1 MWLEGGKLPVRTA
14 AELQGQFR
22 PLGQYRGLDVLWKL
36 DLGEDMRFASAR
48 ELLGSEEEFALVSQV
63 LQLDDFFRS
72 HAFCGVCGSATLA
85 SERSVFCELC
95 TKTTWPRISPCVIV
109 VLTDRG
115 RVLLA
120 QHVRH
125 KTPLWTCVAGFI
137 EVGETVES
145 CVAREVKEET
155 NLEIT
160 GLKYIG
166 SQPWPFPSNLMLGFT
181 ARVKDP
187 NELLIDTEEL
197 ADARWFPQNSLP
209 KDLAPKGTM
218 ARRLI
223 GSIESSDK
231 YSLPGHPSG
240 NAIDSATH

>member
-1 MWLEGGKLPVRTA
+1 MWLEGGKLPVRVVS
-14 AELQGQFR
+14 ELQGQFR
-22 PLGQYRGLDVLWKL
+22 PLGQHRGLDVLWKL
-36 DLGEDMRFASAR
+36 DLSQDMGFASAR

-63 LQLDDFFRS
+63 LQLDDFFRT
-72 HAFCGVCGSATLA
+72 HAFCGVCGSATQA

-109 VLTDRG
+109 ALTDRG

-125 KTPLWTCVAGFI
+125 KKPLWTCVAGFI
-137 EVGETVES
+137 EVGETVEA

-181 ARVKDP
+181 ASVKDP
-187 NELLIDTEEL
+187 DQLLIDTQEL
-197 ADARWFPQNSLP
+197 TVARWFPRDSLP
-209 KDLAPKGTM
+209 EDLAPIGTM
-218 ARRLI
+218 ARCL
-223 GSIESSDK
+223 IES
-231 YSLPGHPSG
+231 
-240 NAIDSATH
+240 IDTF